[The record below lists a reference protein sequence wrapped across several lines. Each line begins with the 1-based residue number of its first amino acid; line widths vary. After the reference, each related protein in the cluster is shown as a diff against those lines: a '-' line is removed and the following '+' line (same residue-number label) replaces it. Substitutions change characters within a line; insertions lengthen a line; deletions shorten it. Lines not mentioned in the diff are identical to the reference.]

1 MKYCRSIG
9 NNIYNIMEQ
18 KSISV
23 ETLSEETG
31 FSENDIERI
40 FNGRLILSYKDLE
53 AICSVL
59 DINIEDTLKVS
70 DENSFVH
77 CNGEFKDI
85 ENREKILDIIDSY
98 IDVVEMVS

>member
-9 NNIYNIMEQ
+9 NNIYNIMNQ
-18 KSISV
+18 KSIST
-23 ETLSEETG
+23 ESLSEKTG
-31 FSENDIERI
+31 FSTNDIERI
-40 FNGRLILSYKDLE
+40 FNGRLILSYNDLKDVSEILN
-53 AICSVL
+53 V
-59 DINIEDTLKVS
+59 DIEEILKIT
-70 DENSFVH
+70 DENPFTH